1 MATGLAARSFGK
13 IASNGLCARG
23 ARSFSVFPA
32 MTISAKGVT
41 AEGSYA
47 QNLADYL
54 EPDTKQ
60 VAALDNSLEKKRVG
74 VVSHYYM
81 DSELQGTLAAL
92 KWPEVFCADSL
103 AMGHAAVRMAQ
114 SGKISSVACLG
125 VDFMSESVRA
135 TLDQAGFRD
144 IPVLRCADEH
154 IGCSLAESAERPG
167 YIAWLKKAA
176 ETPNAL
182 HVVYINTSMHSKA
195 LAQHTIPTI
204 TCTSSN
210 VVFTILQAFSEIPG
224 LSVFYGPDTYMGRNL
239 YSMLSLY
246 STLPDEEIAKL
257 HPEHNQATMKSLLE
271 RFHYYQQG
279 ICVVHHM
286 FGESVVD
293 TLKQEYPLDGATYY
307 SAHLEVPG
315 EMFELAFA
323 AQATDEGVVGSTSN
337 IKDFIVRKAK
347 EACAKKMPKVRFIL
361 GTESGMVTPIV
372 NAVKASFPEGSTTE
386 VDIVFPVS
394 QDAVT
399 ATGEENTPLVP
410 GVQGGEGCSSA
421 GGCASCPFMK
431 MNDLDKLVD
440 MVGKIGDDGAL
451 PKVLEPRIARSRGDQ
466 KVGEKSVAQLGGEP
480 IGYMNSL
487 MTTRTLPEDL
497 KRYITSA

>member
-1 MATGLAARSFGK
+1 MTRVMQRAAARPFSSFPVMK
-13 IASNGLCARG
+13 ISK
-23 ARSFSVFPA
+23 
-32 MTISAKGVT
+32 TGVT

-60 VAALDNSLEKKRVG
+60 VETLDKALENKRVG

-81 DSELQGTLAAL
+81 DSELQGVLAAL

-114 SGKISSVACLG
+114 TGKVSSIACLG

-154 IGCSLAESAERPG
+154 IGCSLAESAERPA
-167 YIAWLKKAA
+167 YLAWLKKAA
-176 ETPNAL
+176 ETKNAL

-195 LAQHTIPTI
+195 MAQSTIPTI

-210 VVFTILQAFSEIPG
+210 VVFTILQAFAETPG
-224 LSVFYGPDTYMGRNL
+224 LNVYYGPDTYMGRNL
-239 YSMLSLY
+239 WSMLNVY
-246 STLPDEEIAKL
+246 ATLPDEEIAKL
-257 HPEHNQATMKSLLE
+257 HPEHNQATIKSALE

-286 FGESVVD
+286 FGTSVVD
-293 TLKQEYPLDGATYY
+293 TLQKDYPLDGKTFYT
-307 SAHLEVPG
+307 AHLEVPG

-323 AQATDEGVVGSTSN
+323 AQGSDQGVVGSTSN

-347 EACAKKMPKVRFIL
+347 EACAQGVPKASFVL

-372 NAVKASFPEGSTTE
+372 NAVKASFPEGSKTE
-386 VDIVFPVS
+386 IDIIFPVS
-394 QDAVT
+394 DDAVT
-399 ATGEENTPLVP
+399 ATGEGSTPLVP

-431 MNDLDKLVD
+431 MNDLDKLID
-440 MVGKIGDDGAL
+440 MVGAVNDDGSL
-451 PKVLEPRIARSRGDQ
+451 PASLDQRVAKSRGDLM
-466 KVGEKSVAQLGGEP
+466 VGDSSVATLGGQP
-480 IGYMNSL
+480 IGYMNAL
-487 MTTRTLPEDL
+487 MANRTLPVEL
-497 KRYITSA
+497 KKYIARE